1 MRFVAN
7 TRELIQ
13 FIARTILFIFAT
25 SLLTLGAFLDY
36 KNNTG
41 SATSAFGFGIL
52 VLFFAFIHEFQ
63 KFKGFGIEA
72 ELREKIR
79 EADDT
84 IKKLRDIALPLAAI
98 NLKMLNRLGRWSGPI
113 SRKNRFEFVNTI
125 GKELKG
131 LGISDS
137 QLDELNAETHTFNE
151 NDLLHE
157 VEFGI
162 NSVLKTKID
171 SARFDMDNAM
181 MDIQKPLQGIGV
193 MDPSAM
199 IQVNEKNSTHQE
211 LLETAN
217 NLTGNISLNVER
229 WKQNGNSELLEKD
242 IISIIQECS
251 FLSSEEKDSIS
262 IEIKERIKDLTYYRE
277 HHSFRREDV
286 WFKNEDE

>member
-1 MRFVAN
+1 MRFFAN
-7 TRELIQ
+7 TREFIQ
-13 FIARTILFIFAT
+13 LIARTILFISAI
-25 SLLTLGAFLDY
+25 SLLTLGAFLAY

-98 NLKMLNRLGRWSGPI
+98 NLRMLNRLGRWSGPI
-113 SRKNRFEFVNTI
+113 SRKDRFEFVDSI

-131 LGISDS
+131 LGISDR
-137 QLDELNAETHTFNE
+137 QLDELNSETHIFNE

-157 VEFGI
+157 VGVGI
-162 NSVLKTKID
+162 YSVLKEKND
-171 SARFDMDNAM
+171 RAQLDMDNAM
-181 MDIQKPLQGIGV
+181 MNMKEPLQGKGALE
-193 MDPSAM
+193 PSAM
-199 IQVNEKNSTHQE
+199 IQLTEKTSIHQK
-211 LLETAN
+211 LVETVTR
-217 NLTGNISLNVER
+217 LQSDIRLIGER
-229 WKQNGNSELLEKD
+229 WKKNGNSESFEKD

-251 FLSSEEKDSIS
+251 LLSSEEKDSIS
-262 IEIKERIKDLTYYRE
+262 KEIKERIEDLTYYRK
-277 HHSFRREDV
+277 HHSFRRPDI

>member
-1 MRFVAN
+1 MRFFAN
-7 TRELIQ
+7 TREFIQ
-13 FIARTILFIFAT
+13 LIARTILFISAI
-25 SLLTLGAFLDY
+25 SLLTLGAFLAY

-98 NLKMLNRLGRWSGPI
+98 NLRMLNRLGRWSGPI
-113 SRKNRFEFVNTI
+113 SRKYRFEFVDTI

-131 LGISDS
+131 LGISDR

-157 VEFGI
+157 VGAGI
-162 NSVLKTKID
+162 YSVFKAKID
-171 SARFDMDNAM
+171 RAQLDMDNAM
-181 MDIQKPLQGIGV
+181 MNIKEPLQGKGV
-193 MDPSAM
+193 LDPSSM
-199 IQVNEKNSTHQE
+199 IQLNEKTRVHQE
-211 LLETAN
+211 LVETIN
-217 NLTGNISLNVER
+217 KLTGDIRLIGEN
-229 WKQNGNSELLEKD
+229 WKEDGNSELLEMN
-242 IISIIQECS
+242 IISIIQGCPL
-251 FLSSEEKDSIS
+251 LSSEEKDSIS
-262 IEIKERIKDLTYYRE
+262 REIKERIKDLTYYRE
-277 HHSFRREDV
+277 HHSFRREDI

>member
-1 MRFVAN
+1 MSFFTN
-7 TRELIQ
+7 TRELIR
-13 FIARTILFIFAT
+13 FIARTILFISAI
-25 SLLTLGAFLDY
+25 SLLTLGAFLAY
-36 KNNTG
+36 NNNTG

-113 SRKNRFEFVNTI
+113 SRKNRFEFVDTI

-131 LGISDS
+131 LGISDR

-157 VEFGI
+157 VGGEI
-162 NSVLKTKID
+162 YSVLKAKID
-171 SARFDMDNAM
+171 RAQFDMDKAM
-181 MDIQKPLQGIGV
+181 MDIKNPLQGKGAL
-193 MDPSAM
+193 DPTAM
-199 IQVNEKNSTHQE
+199 IQLNEKTRIQQK
-211 LLETAN
+211 LIETITKLQN
-217 NLTGNISLNVER
+217 DIRLIGEN
-229 WKQNGNSELLEKD
+229 WKEDGNSELLEKN
-242 IISIIQECS
+242 IISIIQGCPL
-251 FLSSEEKDSIS
+251 LSSEEKDSVDRKT
-262 IEIKERIKDLTYYRE
+262 KERIKDLVHYRKS
-277 HHSFRREDV
+277 HTFRRESV